1 MGGVKYSVHVFWRL
15 QNVTDTEAIS
25 LTLREFLWPIQASP
39 SLSVWAVE
47 TKIIN
52 VLHWSCW
59 YAHTEYGNNFCYLI
73 NNAIVS
79 VR

>member
-39 SLSVWAVE
+39 SLSV
-47 TKIIN
+47 
-52 VLHWSCW
+52 
-59 YAHTEYGNNFCYLI
+59 
-73 NNAIVS
+73 
-79 VR
+79 